1 MRILYCLLF
10 YTICSNCYGQ
20 FYIDSIATDELDKS
34 YKLANSYFK
43 KAEYDK
49 AILSYDSLIIQWDQL
64 LNEEANESYYQNY
77 YFIRIKKFQ
86 AKNRINKLLDDDI
99 KIYFSLE
106 DALID
111 NLSRNNLV
119 IGGYYSSIAKYQ
131 RTKLSDLEQSIAYSN
146 KAINIFKSY
155 GDRYLSLIGR
165 ECIEMGY
172 AYRNVA
178 DYENAEK
185 FFNRSIDVKQQIS
198 PVPVKDILY
207 SQYAIA
213 ALYHNQQKFDQALK
227 LTLRIADV
235 AEKHFATGHRFI
247 VNSLDL
253 ISILYEEKG
262 DKKKSLEYSF
272 KCLNA
277 KRVKSDIRNGGLEKQ
292 YHRIS
297 SMYSGLGEYKLAV
310 TYIDSALL
318 YVKETKKNYR
328 ISAVYNSKALL
339 EQNIDQKLIYQ
350 KKSVEYCKQDQW
362 CKKVNL
368 ATFLSNTA
376 IAYEH
381 KGDSKSALNYILK
394 AKDIKESKI
403 ELMGSSLPNTY
414 AILANS
420 YDKLGEQNLADEYY
434 QKAIAITL
442 KYRGK
447 DNHFLASQYNF
458 YGNYLLKNGRIDKS
472 KKYLDRAYR
481 ILEKEKNQNAE
492 VSINNKLY
500 LSQLHET
507 KGNYTE
513 SLKYALESY
522 NEKGNQY
529 SESNNISINQLIN
542 AYYNIGN
549 IDTCKILADELLANS
564 GFYDEIKPHL
574 KSNKPPL
581 RNSWLSYNT
590 FLNYIKVNPTI
601 SDSKNIDLT
610 DKVLYGLDLIRKVR
624 TEIFYEAS
632 EKELQNK
639 IREFFNWAIRE
650 LGKEYNKSNDK
661 GHLSLLYECIESSK
675 SLLMDRQQIR
685 EAAILKSK
693 VPIRIIEREKDL
705 LFTYEKSYENFIAQ
719 SQEVDT
725 TSKND
730 LNNLFEIQKEKEAFV
745 DTLKEYYPDYYQKR
759 YRQNIPSLEACQE
772 LASAEDRTFLIY
784 HWSDSLV
791 HKLII
796 NSSVIRYEVIEVSD
810 IEMPLRQLERIIKTP
825 NTLVS
830 EEKFELEKR
839 EFIDVSRD
847 LYTLLMSNTNT
858 TSSSLTIIPDGKLVN
873 LPFEILLYD
882 TIDEEQSYRN
892 LPYLLRKSSINYSGS
907 MSQYYTLSKHDGY
920 MSTREYIG
928 FAPAYNDNK
937 VNVQDLKGKNRIRQN
952 TTQLLYNM
960 SEVSESS
967 TLFEGMHHVGESA
980 TESQFYNQASESHII
995 HLAMHT
1001 KVMSNDSSETY
1012 LQFEPQNTEEDGKL
1026 YLDEIA
1032 RLDLNS
1038 NLVVLSACETNVG
1051 ENIIGESILGIARAF
1066 QIAACP
1072 NIVMT
1077 NWLIDDKSSS
1087 AIIPTFLEGIKNRVE
1102 PAIAL
1107 RNAKLK
1113 YLQNCSEVQSHPY
1126 FWSGYSYY
1134 GSAQIKNPTSKTP
1147 LFLSLFVIATFIILI
1162 SLRILK
1168 KSSD

>member
-1 MRILYCLLF
+1 MRILCSLLF

-34 YKLANSYFK
+34 YKLANSYLK

-99 KIYFSLE
+99 KIYFRLE
-106 DALID
+106 GALID

-213 ALYHNQQKFDQALK
+213 ALYHNQQKYDKALE
-227 LTLRIADV
+227 LTLRIADD

-434 QKAIAITL
+434 QKAITITL

-458 YGNYLLKNGRIDKS
+458 YGNYLLKNGRIDIS
-472 KKYLDRAYR
+472 KKYLDKAYR

-500 LSQLHET
+500 LSRLHET
-507 KGNYTE
+507 KGNYKE

-529 SESNNISINQLIN
+529 SESNTISINQLIN

-564 GFYDEIKPHL
+564 GFYDIRKSHS
-574 KSNKPPL
+574 KSNISPL

-590 FLNYIKVNPTI
+590 FLYYIKVNPTI

-610 DKVLYGLDLIRKVR
+610 DKVLYGLDLIKKVR

-632 EKELQNK
+632 EKELQNNV
-639 IREFFNWAIRE
+639 REFFNWAIQE
-650 LGKEYNKSNDK
+650 LGREYYKCNDTV
-661 GHLSLLYECIESSK
+661 HLSLLYECMESSK
-675 SLLMDRQQIR
+675 SILMDRQQIR
-685 EAAILKSK
+685 EAAISKSK

-705 LFTYEKSYENFIAQ
+705 LFTYEKSYNNFIAQ
-719 SQEVDT
+719 SQEDNT

-730 LNNLFEIQKEKEAFV
+730 FNNLFEIQKEKEAFV
-745 DTLKEYYPDYYQKR
+745 DTLKKFYSDYYQKR
-759 YRQNIPSLEACQE
+759 YIQNIPSLEACQQ
-772 LASAEDRTFLIY
+772 LAATEDRTFLIY
-784 HWSDSLV
+784 HWGDTLI
-791 HKLII
+791 HQLII
-796 NSSVIRYEVIEVSD
+796 TGSISEYEVIQVSD
-810 IEMPLRQLERIIKTP
+810 IELPLSQLERIIKTP
-825 NTLVS
+825 NTAVS
-830 EEKFELEKR
+830 EDKFELEKR
-839 EFIDVSRD
+839 LFIDLGRY
-847 LYTLLMSNTNT
+847 LYELLMSNIDT
-858 TSSSLTIIPDGKLVN
+858 TSSTLTIIPDGKLVN
-873 LPFEILLYD
+873 LPFEVLLFD
-882 TIDEEQSYRN
+882 SVDKSESYRY
-892 LPYLLRKSSINYSGS
+892 LPYLCRKYSVNYSGS

-920 MSTREYIG
+920 KSTKEYVG
-928 FAPAYNDNK
+928 FAPAYKYDMDNG
-937 VNVQDLKGKNRIRQN
+937 NYLTNNRVRQN

-960 SEVSESS
+960 SEVSVAS
-967 TLFEGMHHVGESA
+967 TIFEGVHHVGESA
-980 TESQFYNQASESHII
+980 TESQFYITARESHII

-1001 KVMSNDSSETY
+1001 KVMSDDSTETY
-1012 LQFEPQNTEEDGKL
+1012 LQFEPQNAEEDGKL

-1032 RLDLNS
+1032 RLNLNS

-1087 AIIPTFLEGIKNRVE
+1087 TIIPTFLEGIKNRVE

-1107 RNAKLK
+1107 QNAKLE

-1134 GSAQIKNPTSKTP
+1134 GSAQIKDPTSKTL
-1147 LFLSLFVIATFIILI
+1147 LFLSLLIIAIFIIPI
-1162 SLRILK
+1162 SIRILK
-1168 KSSD
+1168 KTSD